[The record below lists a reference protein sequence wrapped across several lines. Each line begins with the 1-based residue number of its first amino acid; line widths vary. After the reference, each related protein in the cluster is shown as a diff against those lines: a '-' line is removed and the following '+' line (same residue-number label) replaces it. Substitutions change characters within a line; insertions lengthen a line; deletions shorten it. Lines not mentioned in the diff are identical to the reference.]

1 MYRREFYIFATLAV
15 FAIAFVAGATAF
27 LMNRLNVAVGELTNI
42 SVPDFQSTGQIN
54 QRLLEN
60 WSNLLLIQGTTSQED
75 RQRLIL
81 EIKNNP
87 TAAPIEDF
95 KKTPSTPRQQAA
107 FDKMIDDRKHF
118 SDQRDQYFVILE
130 NADMTS
136 ANTFLDNQLIP
147 AFQVYRKS
155 AADLF
160 KCTSEIANARA
171 RHVGQ
176 ISKVVV
182 WGSGLLTAFV
192 FVAGFFTGFHS
203 LFRGLTWAN
212 KLAYPL
218 NEMPRPRE

>member
-15 FAIAFVAGATAF
+15 LAIAFVAGATAF
-27 LMNRLNVAVGELTNI
+27 LMNRLNVAVGELTNN
-42 SVPDFQSTGQIN
+42 SVPDFQSTGQLN

-60 WSNLLLIQGTTSQED
+60 WSNLLLVQRTSAIED
-75 RQRLIL
+75 RQRLIV
-81 EIKNNP
+81 EIKSNP

-107 FDKMIDDRKHF
+107 FDKMIADRDHF
-118 SDQRDQYFVILE
+118 GSLRDRYFQIVTSG
-130 NADMTS
+130 DMTA
-136 ANTFLDNQLIP
+136 ANSFLDNELIP

-155 AADLF
+155 AANLF

-171 RHVGQ
+171 RHVSQ
-176 ISKVVV
+176 IAKVVV

-212 KLAYPL
+212 KLSSAKI
-218 NEMPRPRE
+218 

>member
-15 FAIAFVAGATAF
+15 LAIAFVAGAPAF
-27 LMNRLNVAVGELTNI
+27 LMNRLNVAVGELTNN
-42 SVPDFQSTGQIN
+42 SVPDFQSTGQLN

-60 WSNLLLIQGTTSQED
+60 WSNLLLVQRTSAIED
-75 RQRLIL
+75 RQRLIV
-81 EIKNNP
+81 EIKSNP

-107 FDKMIDDRKHF
+107 FDKMIADRDHF
-118 SDQRDQYFVILE
+118 GSLRDRYFQIVTSG
-130 NADMTS
+130 DMTA
-136 ANTFLDNQLIP
+136 ANSFLDNELIP

-155 AADLF
+155 AANLF

-171 RHVGQ
+171 RHVSQ
-176 ISKVVV
+176 IAKVVV

-212 KLAYPL
+212 KLISAKI
-218 NEMPRPRE
+218 